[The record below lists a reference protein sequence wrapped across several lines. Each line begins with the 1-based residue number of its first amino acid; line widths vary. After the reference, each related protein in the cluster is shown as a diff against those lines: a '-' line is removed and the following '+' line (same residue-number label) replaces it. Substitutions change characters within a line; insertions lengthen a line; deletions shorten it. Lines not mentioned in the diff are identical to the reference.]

1 MIIEI
6 MIIVFIMILIIAL
19 MVVLYVET
27 VYTSNNI
34 AKKRKIQNHNNAAN
48 NFKKN
53 KDRVY
58 LK

>member
-19 MVVLYVET
+19 MVMLYVET

-34 AKKRKIQNHNNAAN
+34 AKKRKFQRRNKAAN
-48 NFKKN
+48 VFKTNYNFKKN
-53 KDRVY
+53 K
-58 LK
+58 

>member
-6 MIIVFIMILIIAL
+6 LIIVFIMILIIAL

-34 AKKRKIQNHNNAAN
+34 AKKRRIQRNNKAN
-48 NFKKN
+48 IFKKN
-53 KDRVY
+53 KDRAY
-58 LK
+58 LR

>member
-34 AKKRKIQNHNNAAN
+34 AKKRKIQRHNKAAN
-48 NFKKN
+48 IFKKN
-53 KDRVY
+53 KDRAY

>member
-27 VYTSNNI
+27 VYTSNSI
-34 AKKRKIQNHNNAAN
+34 AKKRGVLRRNKAAN

-53 KDRVY
+53 KDRAY
-58 LK
+58 FK

>member
-6 MIIVFIMILIIAL
+6 MIVVFIMIFIVAL

-34 AKKRKIQNHNNAAN
+34 AKKRKLQKRNKPINV
-48 NFKKN
+48 FKKN
-53 KDRVY
+53 KDKAY
-58 LK
+58 LE

>member
-34 AKKRKIQNHNNAAN
+34 AKKRRIQRRNKPINI
-48 NFKKN
+48 FKKN
-53 KDRVY
+53 KDRAY